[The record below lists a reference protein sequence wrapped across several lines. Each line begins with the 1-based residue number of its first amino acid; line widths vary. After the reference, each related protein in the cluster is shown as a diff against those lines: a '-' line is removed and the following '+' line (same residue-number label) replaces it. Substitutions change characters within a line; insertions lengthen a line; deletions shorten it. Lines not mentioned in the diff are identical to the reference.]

1 VHSLIKRQIKR
12 YLKDMEPLPERFDE
26 FIRAVDKAYKENDE
40 DRLMLERAFDL
51 SSQELMQLN
60 DDLRKSEE
68 KYRLIAENTADLIV
82 VTDMNLHFTYVSPSI
97 MRTHGFTIEEAMSMT
112 LDQVLTPES
121 LQNLLTIYKE
131 EMQLEESGTA
141 DPKRIRRLEIEGYK
155 KDGSIIWLES
165 SVSNQRDEENKP
177 IGILAV
183 CRDIT
188 DRKQAEEKLRSSEEK
203 FRALTETTASATLVV
218 QGEKFRYVN
227 PAFERLSGYTL
238 QDLQEMRFWDIIHPD
253 FQRLVKERGFARQR
267 NEKIPTRYEFKYIT
281 KSGEERWLD
290 FSATYIEFENKP
302 ALMASGFDIT
312 KRKRIEAALR
322 ESEIK
327 YRRIFESFEDIY
339 YQIDENGI
347 IRVLSPSV
355 YRLTGWPPDELIGK
369 PVATVYVRPEDREK
383 LLEELARKGF
393 LRDYEILVKKKD
405 GTHVYASLVASILT
419 DADGRVCGVSG
430 TLRDI
435 TGRKHAEEKLQQT
448 LESLRKAFGV
458 TIGVMVAAIEM
469 RDPYTAGHQNRVA
482 NLAKTIAM
490 EMKLPQDK
498 IDGILMAGS
507 IHDIGKLSIPSEI
520 LTKPTNLTNLEFSL
534 IKEHSRSGYEML
546 KDVESPWPL
555 AEIVYQHHERMNG
568 SGYPRNLKGDEILLE
583 SQILAVA
590 DVVEAMGCHRPY
602 RPTLGID
609 AALEEITKNKGILYN
624 SNVVDACLK
633 LFREKGYQLDEI
645 EKPGT

>member
-1 VHSLIKRQIKR
+1 
-12 YLKDMEPLPERFDE
+12 MEPLPECFDE

-82 VTDMNLHFTYVSPSI
+82 VTDMNLRFTYVSPSI
-97 MRTHGFTIEEAMSMT
+97 MRTHGFTVEEAMNMT

-131 EMQLEESGTA
+131 EMRLEESGTA

-227 PAFERLSGYTL
+227 PAFERLSEYTL
-238 QDLQEMRFWDIIHPD
+238 QDLQKLRFWDIIHPD
-253 FQRLVKERGFARQR
+253 FQQLVKERGFARHR

-281 KSGEERWLD
+281 KSGKVRWLD

-312 KRKRIEAALR
+312 KRKQIEAALR

-327 YRRIFESFEDIY
+327 YRHIFESFEDIY

-369 PVATVYVRPEDREK
+369 PVSNVYVRPEDREK

-583 SQILAVA
+583 AQILAVA

-633 LFREKGYQLDEI
+633 LFREKGYQLDEA

>member
-1 VHSLIKRQIKR
+1 
-12 YLKDMEPLPERFDE
+12 MEPLPECFDE

-82 VTDMNLHFTYVSPSI
+82 VTDMNLRFTYVSPSI
-97 MRTHGFTIEEAMSMT
+97 MRTHGFTVEEAMNMT

-131 EMQLEESGTA
+131 EMRLEESGTA

-227 PAFERLSGYTL
+227 PAFERLSEYTL
-238 QDLQEMRFWDIIHPD
+238 QDLQKLRFWDIIHPD
-253 FQRLVKERGFARQR
+253 FQQLVKERGFARQR

-281 KSGEERWLD
+281 KSGKVRWLD

-312 KRKRIEAALR
+312 KRKQIEAALR

-327 YRRIFESFEDIY
+327 YRHIFESFEDIY

-369 PVATVYVRPEDREK
+369 PVSNVYVRPEDREK

-583 SQILAVA
+583 AQILAVA

-633 LFREKGYQLDEI
+633 LFREKGYQLDEA

>member
-1 VHSLIKRQIKR
+1 MHSLIKRQIKR